1 MFISSGYA
9 ISQLMDKGMSSGV
22 ETVRWKESSISC
34 GYVISSMEVI
44 NYILNGKPKPD
55 PVRRL
60 MRDKSQFAA
69 VGYSAMYFCAAI
81 YVVPAL
87 LMYMA
92 YEGNLDPKL
101 QDLYYRTFIAKSFIK
116 FLNDLMNINFL
127 YGMTS
132 FTIYNM
138 EMLEK
143 IKMFKPLIRD
153 QEMNLRSFNVL
164 MFRVVFVVGVLLIST
179 FITDLRL
186 VYAFN
191 GVLLNS
197 FIGLIIPGLMG
208 VMRTEQNRS
217 KDSFAA
223 KCSDWLCLIAGALSL
238 LLFFFDLAIGKD

>member
-1 MFISSGYA
+1 
-9 ISQLMDKGMSSGV
+9 
-22 ETVRWKESSISC
+22 
-34 GYVISSMEVI
+34 
-44 NYILNGKPKPD
+44 
-55 PVRRL
+55 
-60 MRDKSQFAA
+60 MRDKTKFTF
-69 VGYSAMYFCAAI
+69 VGYSALYFCAAI

-87 LMYMA
+87 LMYLA
-92 YEGNLDPKL
+92 YEGNQNPKL
-101 QDLYYRTFIAKSFIK
+101 QDLYYRTFIAKTFIK

-143 IKMFKPLIRD
+143 IKIFKPLIRD
-153 QEMNLRSFNVL
+153 QDMNLRSFNVL
-164 MFRVVFVVGVLLIST
+164 MFRVVFVIAVLVIST

-208 VMRTEQNRS
+208 LMRSEKNRER
-217 KDSFAA
+217 DSIVA
-223 KCSDWLCLIAGALSL
+223 KSSDWFCLISGVLSL
-238 LLFFFDLAIGKD
+238 LLFFMDLAIGKD